1 MALRI
6 ELWER
11 GTVIDGVEEWWDG
24 VERAIAGAED
34 DYPILDSISPYGEL
48 IVAHDRLRDLAAEA
62 SRLAATTSGRVSQL
76 LLRIAALCER
86 ATATTDAELRFDG
99 D

>member
-11 GTVIDGVEEWWDG
+11 GTVVDGVEEWWDG
-24 VERAIAGAED
+24 VEGALATAED

-48 IVAHDRLRDLAAEA
+48 IVAHDRLLDLAAES
-62 SRLAATTSGRVSQL
+62 SRLAETTSGRVGDL
-76 LLRIAALCER
+76 LQRIAALCER
-86 ATATTDAELRFDG
+86 ATGATDAELRFDG